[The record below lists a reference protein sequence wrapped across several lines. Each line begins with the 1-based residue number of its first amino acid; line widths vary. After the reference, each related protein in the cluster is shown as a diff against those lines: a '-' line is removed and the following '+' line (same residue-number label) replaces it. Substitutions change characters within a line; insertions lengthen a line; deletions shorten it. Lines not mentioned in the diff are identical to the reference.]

1 MSEFL
6 FDQYGDQKILA
17 ERAKKD
23 INGLSLELTVAD
35 DKVTEIGG
43 LPVGAED
50 GEWIDHTFN
59 AIEDD
64 NGGTLL
70 DDDGHPIG
78 DDESTTLW
86 KSYNGTEF
94 LAKRTE
100 SDINGN
106 SLVLSIENG
115 RVLEIGGKPV
125 GPEEGEWVDRTL
137 NSLED
142 DNGGV
147 IQDDNGEPIGDANSV
162 TLWESYEGTKFL
174 AERASNDANG
184 NSLELHIDNEGKI
197 DQIGGRDIAG
207 GGASPV
213 DAYTKTETNALLA
226 DKVDVESGKGLS
238 TEDYT
243 TTEKNKLAGIE
254 AGAEKNV
261 HANWTVTDYD
271 DPGFIIGKPNVP
283 KDQDYN
289 YATFNL
295 NPPYNYNCHVITSDD
310 ITRGYFYVSLPL
322 VYTTSVSH
330 AMLIGDVYGFRY
342 IRDNVGKRIKSTDL
356 TSLDLMLGD
365 GDGNP
370 IGDAHFI
377 RKIDSSVFTL
387 SDVNSAYNVR
397 NSDVSPSQCRFH
409 FMHIGASTSNMMPI
423 DTRAA
428 NLLIKVNLA
437 SNTQMQ
443 ANDKFEIHV
452 AFVQF

>member
-23 INGLSLELTVAD
+23 INGLSLELTVTD

-100 SDINGN
+100 SDMNGN
-106 SLVLSIENG
+106 SLDLSIENG

-162 TLWESYEGTKFL
+162 TLWESYNDTKFL

-213 DAYTKTETNALLA
+213 DAYTKAETDALLA
-226 DKVDVESGKGLS
+226 DKVDAESGKGLS

-261 HANWTVTDYD
+261 HANWTVTDFD
-271 DPGFIIGKPNVP
+271 DPGFIIGKPHVP
-283 KDQDYN
+283 EYKDYN
-289 YATFNL
+289 YETFTL
-295 NPPYNYNCHVITSDD
+295 NPPNNYNCHVITSDD
-310 ITRGYFYVSLPL
+310 ITQGYFYVSLPL
-322 VYTTSVSH
+322 AYATYASYV
-330 AMLIGDVYGFRY
+330 MLIGDIYGFRY
-342 IRDNVGKRIKSTDL
+342 IRDGGKRIKSTDL
-356 TSLDLMLGD
+356 TSLDIMLGD
-365 GDGNP
+365 VDGNP
-370 IGDAHFI
+370 ISNAHFI
-377 RKIDSSVFTL
+377 RKIDSSEFAL
-387 SDVNSAYNVR
+387 SDANSARNVG
-397 NSDVSPSQCRFH
+397 NSDVSPTQCRFH
-409 FMHIGASTSNMMPI
+409 FMHIGASAASTMVPI
-423 DTRAA
+423 NTRASK
-428 NLLIKVNLA
+428 LLIKVNLA
-437 SNTQMQ
+437 STTQMQ
-443 ANDKFEIHV
+443 ADDKFEIHV